1 MILASYSI
9 SHLKL
14 NSCEREYSFLISD
27 HEDRLKIMRS
37 VSIAAAY
44 SMLPLIFRGL
54 MFGNLSLMR
63 ANPEGYLGR
72 GTYPE
77 GRYFW

>member
-1 MILASYSI
+1 MNIQKIKKIYLCDISI
-9 SHLKL
+9 VLYKSSKL

-54 MFGNLSLMR
+54 MFGNLSQMR
-63 ANPEGYLGR
+63 P
-72 GTYPE
+72 
-77 GRYFW
+77 